1 MSAAAL
7 AGGVTLGGAAVA
19 TWGAVYP
26 GAQIFG
32 PCLRTTGDV
41 TAIALT
47 FDDGPNPAATPALLK
62 VLERNGARATFFVM
76 GTHVRAF
83 PEISREIVAGRHTI
97 ANHTETHPNITFLP
111 AKTLHDELS
120 RCHEAIHSATGVPP
134 RWMRPP
140 FGFRGPQL
148 DGVVRRM
155 GYAGVAMWSRWMW
168 DWKPQPPERVIRRL
182 RRAGGGDIVLLHDGD
197 HRNEHGERQHTV
209 KALEYWLP
217 RWKNAGLQFVTV
229 DEIQK
234 RHAVA
239 DTTVAAQK
247 TN

>member
-1 MSAAAL
+1 MSTVAIARE
-7 AGGVTLGGAAVA
+7 VIFGGAAVA

-32 PCLRTTGDV
+32 PCLRTTGDLN
-41 TAIALT
+41 AIALT
-47 FDDGPNPAATPALLK
+47 FDDGPNPAATPALLDLFDRHAVK
-62 VLERNGARATFFVM
+62 ATFFVT
-76 GTHVRAF
+76 GAHVRAF
-83 PEISREIVAGRHTI
+83 SAIAREIVSAGHTI
-97 ANHTETHPNITFLP
+97 GNHTETHPNITFLP
-111 AKTLHDELS
+111 SSSLRDELS
-120 RCHEAIHSATGVPP
+120 RCDEAIHSATGVRP

-168 DWKPQPPERVIRRL
+168 DWKPQPADNVIRRL

-197 HRNEHGERQHTV
+197 HRNERGERQHTV

-217 RWKNAGLQFVTV
+217 RWKDAGLRFMTV
-229 DEIQK
+229 EEIQ
-234 RHAVA
+234 RADSADAGSVPAV
-239 DTTVAAQK
+239 K